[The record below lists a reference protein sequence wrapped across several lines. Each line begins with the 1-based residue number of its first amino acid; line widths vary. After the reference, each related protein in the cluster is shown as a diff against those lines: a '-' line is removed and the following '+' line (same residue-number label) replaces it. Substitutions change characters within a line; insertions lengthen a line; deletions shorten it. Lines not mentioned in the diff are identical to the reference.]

1 MYKTILVPI
10 DGSDHAEKALAVAAQ
25 LVRGPGA
32 TLHLMTVTEYP
43 PDGIGIF
50 MGGVD
55 VPISEAERKKQSE
68 KSNELAQRLIDRARG
83 VVDLDGIEV
92 KEVIRPGLPAELIT
106 TEAAALGVDAIVMGS
121 RGLGN
126 IRGMVFGSVSQ
137 KVSHT
142 AKCSVITV
150 T

>member
-10 DGSDHAEKALAVAAQ
+10 DGSDHAEKALAVAAH
-25 LVRGPGA
+25 LARGSGA
-32 TLHLMTVTEYP
+32 TLHLLTVSEYP
-43 PDGIGIF
+43 PDGMGMFIGGISA
-50 MGGVD
+50 
-55 VPISEAERKKQSE
+55 PITEAERKRLSE
-68 KSNELAQRLIDRARG
+68 EANAAALKLIDRARG
-83 VVDLDGIEV
+83 VVNLDDIEV
-92 KEVIRPGLPAELIT
+92 KEVVRAGLPAERIT
-106 TEAAALGVDAIVMGS
+106 SEAKALGVDAIIMGS